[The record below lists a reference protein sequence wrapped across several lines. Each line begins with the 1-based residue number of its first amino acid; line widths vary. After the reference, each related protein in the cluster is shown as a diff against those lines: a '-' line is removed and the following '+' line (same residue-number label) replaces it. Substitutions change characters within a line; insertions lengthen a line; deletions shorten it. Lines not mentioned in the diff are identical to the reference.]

1 MGALRV
7 SAAIIYR
14 DGRVLAARRAASKRQ
29 PGLWEFPGGKV
40 EADETSEHALRRE
53 IAEELGCELRLVWLY
68 DTVEYDYPD
77 FHLSMDCYVCTLAPG
92 SEPAADP
99 TVHEELRWLSQD
111 ELTDAEWLPADTA
124 LVTSLGYFWDEAF
137 GVEHL

>member
-14 DGRVLAARRAASKRQ
+14 DGRVLAARRAASKHQ

-40 EADETSEHALRRE
+40 EAGETSEQALRRE